1 MICKCSNKVLI
12 GISLL
17 FTLQS
22 KMKFIVI
29 EGLDGSGKST
39 QIRLVEKF
47 FREKKLKSKFI
58 HFPRPEAPVY
68 GELINRFLRGEL
80 GDIDSVNPYLIAL
93 IYAGD
98 RKDAAQQ
105 LHEWMN
111 SGYVVIAD
119 RYLYSNIAFQCAKL
133 PPGYQRDELA
143 KWIKHLEY
151 EYNQILVPDLNLFLD
166 VPFEFT
172 QKSLGEERTG
182 EERDYLNGAA
192 DIHEA
197 DLSFQE
203 KVREIYRWQV
213 EQNIDFDAINCSD
226 DKGSMLSPESIS
238 EIIIHKIKNKLSIG

>member
-1 MICKCSNKVLI
+1 
-12 GISLL
+12 
-17 FTLQS
+17 
-22 KMKFIVI
+22 MKFIVI

-47 FREKKLKSKFI
+47 LRNKNIKSKFI
-58 HFPRPEAPVY
+58 HFPRPDAPVY

-80 GDIDSVNPYLIAL
+80 GDINTVNPYLIAL

-98 RKDAAQQ
+98 RNDASK
-105 LHEWMN
+105 LLIDWMN
-111 SGYVVIAD
+111 SDYMVIAD

-133 PPGYQRDELA
+133 SPGEQRNDLA

-151 EYNQILVPDLNLFLD
+151 EYNKIPVPDLNLFLD
-166 VPFEFT
+166 VPFRFT
-172 QKSLGEERTG
+172 QKSLSEVRRGV
-182 EERDYLNGAA
+182 ERDYLNGRT

-213 EQNIDFDAINCSD
+213 EQNSDF
-226 DKGSMLSPESIS
+226 ESIVCGDESGNMLPAEMIS
-238 EIIIHKIKNKLSIG
+238 EKIISKIKGKITID